1 MSGRLAT
8 IDARPPSAKPR
19 TLVLCFDGTTNVYDD
34 TNTNVVKLFSLLK
47 RDRRE
52 EQMVYYQPGIGT
64 YAPPGIFL
72 PVTMALAKIADQGI
86 ALYLDKHVMGGYQ
99 FLMKHYNE
107 GDRICLFGFSRG
119 AYTARALAGML
130 YKVGL
135 LPPDNTE
142 QISFAY
148 QMYKRTDLAGF
159 QQSAGFKKAFSREV
173 KIEFMGVWD
182 TVSSVGLLWPRHLPF
197 TSSNAIVKTFRHA
210 VSLDEHRAK
219 FKQNVWHV
227 HSHTAHRDPDQG
239 SPSAKHP
246 RVASPTQV
254 RSPAATLRLPTR
266 VNKPNAKKDD
276 VDITVTNPTPPP
288 PPQSTTLDDVS
299 PAGNQPP
306 LWLGQGQTD
315 LRNFFPPA
323 QSPGVNEGNR
333 GGPIDESWHSREPT
347 RVQRARPDSGVDGLD
362 IEKMETA
369 GKASEQAPRTLHTIK
384 SDINLASGLQ
394 SGVGVAASIGVT
406 GETNNKESTGIMGW
420 LRSKGKPKKQSTHM
434 SGGIKFEAVM
444 EEQISEGG
452 NIDEEET
459 DVLEVWFAGCHSDV
473 GGGEERNDAEY
484 SLSNISLRWMVRQII
499 LSQCG
504 IQFNN
509 EALREMKIPLPT
521 LSFGKLNPTAHYSSL
536 GDAKV
541 IEAAQNQE
549 RRDALAPSHDAL
561 RNPLWW
567 PLELF
572 PLVHSYQ
579 DENGDWHRSFRWN
592 LFGPRHARKTLKVV
606 KIHRSVQY
614 RMEHMKG
621 KKGAPYKPRAVIDGF
636 ERGHIEWVD

>member
-1 MSGRLAT
+1 MMSGRLAT
-8 IDARPPSAKPR
+8 IDTRPPVAKPR

-47 RDRRE
+47 RDKRE

-159 QQSAGFKKAFSREV
+159 QQSAGFKKAFSRDV

-246 RVASPTQV
+246 RVASPTQF
-254 RSPAATLRLPTR
+254 RSPATTLRLPAR
-266 VNKPNAKKDD
+266 VNKLNAKKDD
-276 VDITVTNPTPPP
+276 VNITVTNATPPP
-288 PPQSTTLDDVS
+288 PPQPTMLDEVP

-323 QSPGVNEGNR
+323 QSPGVNEENR
-333 GGPIDESWHSREPT
+333 GGPTDESWHSREPT

-362 IEKMETA
+362 IEKMETT
-369 GKASEQAPRTLHTIK
+369 GKASEQAPRTLHAIK

-394 SGVGVAASIGVT
+394 SGVGVAASIGVA
-406 GETNNKESTGIMGW
+406 GETNKESTGIMGW

-509 EALREMKIPLPT
+509 EALRDMKIPLPT
-521 LSFGKLNPTAHYSSL
+521 LSFGKVDPTAHYSSL

-614 RMEHMKG
+614 RMEHMEAEKG
-621 KKGAPYKPRAVIDGF
+621 TPYNPRAKIDGF
-636 ERGHIEWVD
+636 ERGYIEWVD